1 MSLFP
6 PQRRLRS
13 GSRCTTPHPWLV
25 RCWHTG
31 LGAQKEPSG
40 MIASATPRRWLLNHQ
55 HTPNSKQFKTA
66 AYSKCCSKLKLWFID
81 HHFTLPSD
89 PRRCTIRS
97 GDENSWIWVNV
108 QIEHS
113 DLSGPPWL
121 SLCRG
126 HAYPHPIFP
135 SHQKKQQQPKNE
147 NWKTY
152 SGRISKQ
159 HELSRFVKPRRL
171 HHDIILY
178 PHRSPSFAVSPISGE
193 YPTLFAQH
201 WLFLPRYLTENFALR
216 HLIEAYETQLAEKRH
231 RFFMSPVRIK
241 ELWWHYQPVICS
253 IWGFP

>member
-1 MSLFP
+1 MSMFP
-6 PQRRLRS
+6 PQRQLRS

-31 LGAQKEPSG
+31 LGAQKEASG

-135 SHQKKQQQPKNE
+135 SRQKKTTTAKKQTLKDIQRTDFDATWIVSIRE
-147 NWKTY
+147 NPSLT
-152 SGRISKQ
+152 S
-159 HELSRFVKPRRL
+159 
-171 HHDIILY
+171 LY
-178 PHRSPSFAVSPISGE
+178 PHIFPSFAVSPISGE

-201 WLFLPRYLTENFALR
+201 WLFPPRYLTENFALR
-216 HLIEAYETQLAEKRH
+216 HLIEAYETQLAEKR
-231 RFFMSPVRIK
+231 RADPQVLRRPASIN
-241 ELWWHYQPVICS
+241 ELWWHYQPVICR

>member
-6 PQRRLRS
+6 PQRQLRS

-135 SHQKKQQQPKNE
+135 SRQKKQQQPNNK

-159 HELSRFVKPRRL
+159 HKLSRFVKTRRL
-171 HHDIILY
+171 HHYPHCIPIDPPVLLY
-178 PHRSPSFAVSPISGE
+178 PQSLANIPLCLLNIGCFQGIWPR
-193 YPTLFAQH
+193 TLHCAI
-201 WLFLPRYLTENFALR
+201 WSKLMRLSWPNRGTGFLGP
-216 HLIEAYETQLAEKRH
+216 QLGS
-231 RFFMSPVRIK
+231 MSYDDTIN
-241 ELWWHYQPVICS
+241 Q
-253 IWGFP
+253 